1 MCWGR
6 IHGLAAVTP
15 EGKCAVLRLGDFS
28 LARGPQAA
36 EAGGLGHRPT
46 AWALS
51 CLLLLI
57 PLPRFLGPTVPLTA
71 EKSTGSSQHLS
82 TVTHSSQQ
90 DLPVVYI
97 RSLHCPGL
105 SPPRT
110 PIALKKDP
118 HSSPWLTR
126 PTTDWAVPTSPIASS
141 FFSLSSPFC
150 WSWNR
155 LASFLPQGLCMCCI
169 ILREYSSSSSSHDP

>member
-57 PLPRFLGPTVPLTA
+57 PLPHSLGPTVPLTA

-82 TVTHSSQQ
+82 TVTHSSQRDGSSSRLHQ
-90 DLPVVYI
+90 VTPLPW
-97 RSLHCPGL
+97 SQP
-105 SPPRT
+105 T
-110 PIALKKDP
+110 QDP
-118 HSSPWLTR
+118 HRT
-126 PTTDWAVPTSPIASS
+126 
-141 FFSLSSPFC
+141 
-150 WSWNR
+150 
-155 LASFLPQGLCMCCI
+155 
-169 ILREYSSSSSSHDP
+169 